1 MHTTNVTFFKFMAHS
16 RFSRSI
22 AGTRVT
28 ASPESEKKNEPIL
41 RRAVKLQSLARFS
54 TFFIPF
60 CGIIK
65 VFFIAHTSLEC

>member
-1 MHTTNVTFFKFMAHS
+1 MHTTNVTFLKFMAHS

-54 TFFIPF
+54 AFFIPF
-60 CGIIK
+60 RGIIK
-65 VFFIAHTSLEC
+65 VFYCTHKS